1 MANQLAKEGKPHYIE
16 IQGAQYEGYTVWFNT
31 LVNSAG
37 GQIVSSDGKRV
48 VLGHPA
54 ALALD
59 TIHDLAHSKGADPSL
74 GNQMEDQN
82 RLQFEA
88 GTAAFELNYPYVYP
102 SAKAD
107 VPDIFKNMKWTT
119 YPTVKAGQPARVTI
133 GGINLAVGE
142 FSKHKAQAFAAIQ
155 CLRNPQNEI
164 RNAVLGGLPPVLEK
178 IYSEPAFQKAYPMW
192 KAIFATLKNA
202 SVRPKTPAYQSVSL
216 QISYTLTPPT
226 SVSAG
231 LLGTLRSRI
240 GDAINSKG
248 LVP

>member
-1 MANQLAKEGKPHYIE
+1 
-16 IQGAQYEGYTVWFNT
+16 
-31 LVNSAG
+31 
-37 GQIVSSDGKRV
+37 QIVSPNGQKV

-54 ALALD
+54 VQALD
-59 TIHDLAHSKGADPSL
+59 TIHALTHSKGVDPSL

-88 GTAAFELNYPYVYP
+88 GKAAFELNYPYVYP

-107 VPDIFKNMKWTT
+107 VPQIFKNMRWTT
-119 YPTVKAGQPARVTI
+119 YPTVKPGEPAHVTI
-133 GGINLAVGE
+133 GGIDLAVGK
-142 FSKHKAQAFAAIQ
+142 FTKHKAQAFAAIQ
-155 CLRNPQNEI
+155 CLRNRQNEI
-164 RNAVLGGLPPVLEK
+164 RNAVLGGLPPVLEA
-178 IYSEPAFQKAYPMW
+178 IYSEPKFQKVYPMW
-192 KAIFATLKNA
+192 KAILDTLKTA

-240 GDAINSKG
+240 SDAINSKG